1 MNKAIQLLAIL
12 TAIALLSGCII
23 VPVGFLYDEKFE
35 ELQASIFGSGAAT
48 REDVLFAFGSPDA
61 TYVNNQYFHY
71 RVSKTMLVVG
81 VATYGGGDGAEL
93 RQFQWLLVEF
103 DEQARVVGHYAAE
116 HIEGRKPCFS
126 NGICVEVV
134 SGSYVL
140 VYSAERSAAEVKDLT
155 SSACAVYY
163 FEERKHSG
171 GQIYMDDMRFR
182 PAPKNAFYVWS
193 LPEGKHVLKRT
204 HSSWQDAEQEF
215 DCRLGAEYYY
225 VLRLE
230 RWRLFKSDKR
240 EAHLELV
247 DPESGRAALM
257 GRRLMVN

>member
-12 TAIALLSGCII
+12 SGIAHLSGCII
-23 VPVGFLYDEKFE
+23 VPVGLYDEKFE

-61 TYVNNQYFHY
+61 TYANNQYFHY
-71 RVSKTMLVVG
+71 RVSKFIG
-81 VATYGGGDGAEL
+81 VFLDSEI

-103 DEQARVVGHYAAE
+103 DEQARVVGHYAAKQ
-116 HIEGRKPCFS
+116 HIEGQKPCFS
-126 NGICVEVV
+126 NGICVKVV

>member
-1 MNKAIQLLAIL
+1 MNKAIQLLGIL

-23 VPVGFLYDEKFE
+23 VPVGLYDEKFE

-61 TYVNNQYFHY
+61 TYANNQYFHY
-71 RVSKTMLVVG
+71 RVSKTIAVFL
-81 VATYGGGDGAEL
+81 GDEI
-93 RQFQWLLVEF
+93 RHFQWLLVEF
-103 DEQARVVGHYAAE
+103 DEQARVVGHYAAK

-126 NGICVEVV
+126 NGICVKVV

-140 VYSAERSAAEVKDLT
+140 VYSAKRSAAEVKDLT

-171 GQIYMDDMRFR
+171 GQIYMDDMQFR
-182 PAPKNAFYVWS
+182 PALKNAFYVWA

-204 HSSWQDAEQEF
+204 HYSWQDAEQEF

-230 RWRLFKSDKR
+230 RWRLFNIDKR

-247 DPESGRAALM
+247 DPEFGRAALM